1 MCKTIPNACLQVAD
15 FNLSRV
21 MEASSVASSIAATN
35 PRWVAPEVL
44 AGGSHTPSSD
54 VYAFGIILWEM
65 LTWQIPWDDLGPW
78 QVICRPPI
86 EVLAFRTCSRCAW
99 KGSQYRF

>member
-1 MCKTIPNACLQVAD
+1 MTPSTLLHNQECKACVQVAD

-44 AGGSHTPSSD
+44 AGSSHSPSSD
-54 VYAFGIILWEM
+54 VYAFGIILWEI

-78 QVICRPPI
+78 QVCYA
-86 EVLAFRTCSRCAW
+86 AFFAHAVHVA
-99 KGSQYRF
+99 

>member
-1 MCKTIPNACLQVAD
+1 MHNAGDEAFLQFHIHAHVQVAD

-44 AGGSHTPSSD
+44 AGAPHTPSSD
-54 VYAFGIILWEM
+54 VYAFGIILWEI

-78 QVICRPPI
+78 QV
-86 EVLAFRTCSRCAW
+86 
-99 KGSQYRF
+99 